1 MLLVSFLRPPLSCNI
16 INIITWSVS
25 SVFGLDKDFA
35 QWNIEKNSYSNKN
48 VTNWL
53 TEKSNHWKLSRN
65 FLIWK
70 ESQYFLYWPVPTV
83 RVWCP
88 AESYLIIQNVD
99 STVALQQIKSIL
111 FNTYKKRRLR
121 FLEIWRFTC
130 SKKEDYKNQNRISKE
145 FKGKI
150 IDEISLCL
158 RII

>member
-1 MLLVSFLRPPLSCNI
+1 MMLLVSFLRPPLSCNI

-70 ESQYFLYWPVPTV
+70 ESQYFLYWPVPIV

-130 SKKEDYKNQNRISKE
+130 SKKETIKTKTEE
-145 FKGKI
+145 FKDKI

>member
-1 MLLVSFLRPPLSCNI
+1 MMLLVSFLRPPLSCNI

-70 ESQYFLYWPVPTV
+70 ESQYFLYCPVPIV

-130 SKKEDYKNQNRISKE
+130 STKRVSNPQTKN
-145 FKGKI
+145 
-150 IDEISLCL
+150 L
-158 RII
+158 RIQRQNSW